1 MRRPRLTN
9 RLVGG
14 CALVLVALLASGCSS
29 ATKSSS
35 VAEPLIGSS
44 TCQAW
49 ARASVAQR
57 QQYATTV
64 QSVIAV
70 PAAFA
75 HGSQAGAYAYGYVG
89 GRCHRA
95 EQAGQAATTSLSS
108 VLAASKATSS
118 TAAAPAEPGGPL
130 SYVGTISQSNSEG
143 TGVSSKYSLGH
154 LIYVPPPTPVLEAC
168 KAASAETTVQ
178 TAYARGQVVVS
189 YTHGSLAQDME
200 LVPGEVVATT
210 SKDAPWHGIVAFDDE
225 GQWKCDS
232 TGEESDINVTFQPGE
247 TKTFPFWVLAQVLSN
262 ASPHVNPAVAEAWKF
277 NASGITIGTSR
288 PTVTS
293 SGPHAGSCENED
305 VLMLYARLPF
315 SVEVEGFG
323 SEPTTVACKAVGG

>member
-1 MRRPRLTN
+1 
-9 RLVGG
+9 V
-14 CALVLVALLASGCSS
+14 VLVALLAGGCSS
-29 ATKSSS
+29 AAPSTL
-35 VAEPLIGSS
+35 AGAQLTGSS

-49 ARASVAQR
+49 ASASVVQR
-57 QQYATTV
+57 QQYATNV

-70 PAAFA
+70 PAGIA
-75 HGSQAGAYAYGYVG
+75 HGAQAAAYAYGYVG

-108 VLAASKATSS
+108 VLAASSPTTS
-118 TAAAPAEPGGPL
+118 TAAAPSPTAEPGGSL
-130 SYVGTISQSNSEG
+130 RYVGTISQSNSEG
-143 TGVSSKYSLGH
+143 TGISSKYSLGH
-154 LIYVPPPTPVLEAC
+154 LVYVPPPTPVLEAC
-168 KAASAETTVQ
+168 NAASAETTAQ

-189 YTHGSLAQDME
+189 YTHGSLAQDIE
-200 LVPGEVVATT
+200 LVPGEVVIST
-210 SKDAPWHGIVAFDDE
+210 SKDAPWQGTVAFDVA
-225 GQWKCDS
+225 GQWRCDG
-232 TGEESDINVTFQPGE
+232 TGEESGINVSFQPGE

-288 PTVTS
+288 PTVTT

-323 SEPTTVACKAVGG
+323 SEAVTVRCRAVD